1 MLLKT
6 IGYSLSA
13 GLMLLSLS
21 AVALAEDA
29 AQNTKWVLTPL
40 GYRDS
45 ANVHHIP
52 DGYDLARM
60 PDGHMRA
67 ENSVTGDHIDFTENL
82 SSDAT
87 KPFSDKGWITY
98 ASWLNPTP
106 SKPVTAFT
114 TLWTV
119 PPAPVTYDRQ
129 TLFQFN
135 SIEPSS
141 YDSIL
146 QPVLQYGPSS
156 AGGGKYW
163 AVASWYVTGLSA
175 YYSSLVTVSVG
186 QKLTGVIKLTSHSGA
201 NYNYTCRF
209 TQFSG
214 TNFSIKN
221 IPQLTWCTETL
232 EVYGVDQCTEF
243 PHTSFSKMHGIKLL
257 TGTTVP
263 SVSWTPTD
271 VSTSCG
277 VQTTIVTNNGSNGAV
292 NIYY

>member
-6 IGYSLSA
+6 IGYPLSAALMLFSLST
-13 GLMLLSLS
+13 
-21 AVALAEDA
+21 AVVAEDA
-29 AQNTKWVLTPL
+29 VQTTKWVLTPL

-52 DGYDLARM
+52 DGYDLVRM

-67 ENSVTGDHIDFTENL
+67 ENSATGDHIDFTENL
-82 SSDAT
+82 SSQST
-87 KPFSDKGWITY
+87 KPVSDNGWITY

-106 SKPVTAFT
+106 SKAVSSFT
-114 TLWTV
+114 TIWKV
-119 PPAPVTYDRQ
+119 PPAPVTYAGQ

-163 AVASWYVTGLSA
+163 SVASWYVTGSSA
-175 YYSSLVTVSVG
+175 FYSSLVTVTAG
-186 QKLTGVIKLTSHSGA
+186 QKLTGVIKLASHSGA
-201 NYNYTCRF
+201 SYNYTCTF
-209 TQFSG
+209 TGIAG
-214 TNFSIKN
+214 TNFSMKN
-221 IPQLTWCTETL
+221 IAELTWCTETL
-232 EVYGVDQCTEF
+232 EVYSVDQCSEF
-243 PHTSFSKMHGIKLL
+243 PHTSFSKMYGIKLL
-257 TGTTVP
+257 TGKTVP

-271 VSTSCG
+271 ASTSCG
-277 VQTTIVTNNGSNGAV
+277 VQTTIVTNNGSAGV
-292 NIYY
+292 VDIYY